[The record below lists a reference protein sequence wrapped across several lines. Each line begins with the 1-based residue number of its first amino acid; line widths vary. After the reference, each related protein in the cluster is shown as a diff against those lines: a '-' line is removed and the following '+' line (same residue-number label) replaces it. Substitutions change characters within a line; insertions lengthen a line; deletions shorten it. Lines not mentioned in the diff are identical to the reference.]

1 VKRIAT
7 LGATV
12 VLVVTACV
20 GGQAPATPGGTSPS
34 QNSPDGSGSPTQS
47 AGGESPSAG
56 GSGSPA
62 GDNPYPNASGTV
74 KWLVGLSEDPTLEPI
89 AQQVVERFHAAYPN
103 IELQREGVENDQ
115 LRTILQTRLRS
126 NEPPDLF
133 GYDTGPGFGGVLA
146 QAGLVYDM
154 TQAYEDFGW
163 THFDWAKQRCTYDGK
178 VSCLP
183 DQVEEVGYYYNKT
196 LFDEKGF
203 EEPQTLEEFHTL
215 AAALK
220 ADGMTPIAYGNGGDD
235 TWTSGH
241 QFSMTASNLLGR
253 EGIDA
258 RLYSE
263 EPWNSP
269 EVVQAIDIFFR
280 DFVDRGYFA
289 DSPTALGY
297 EDANELFY
305 AGEAAMLPTGTWLV
319 GDITERA
326 DFEAGFFPFPAIDD
340 QPIAPPAGIGAGLFM
355 AANSPN
361 PEAAL
366 VVADFLQSEEE
377 MRRRMEE
384 LSQIPAFPIDTEGL
398 DLSPLFQEVVEDLAE
413 SSGESAEFGYN
424 IDVLTPARFN
434 EVMATGFQ
442 EVMNG
447 DRTPQEQAD
456 ALQAAY
462 EEAAEAG
469 ETLERPE

>member
-1 VKRIAT
+1 
-7 LGATV
+7 
-12 VLVVTACV
+12 
-20 GGQAPATPGGTSPS
+20 
-34 QNSPDGSGSPTQS
+34 
-47 AGGESPSAG
+47 
-56 GSGSPA
+56 
-62 GDNPYPNASGTV
+62 
-74 KWLVGLSEDPTLEPI
+74 
-89 AQQVVERFHAAYPN
+89 
-103 IELQREGVENDQ
+103 
-115 LRTILQTRLRS
+115 
-126 NEPPDLF
+126 
-133 GYDTGPGFGGVLA
+133 
-146 QAGLVYDM
+146 
-154 TQAYEDFGW
+154 
-163 THFDWAKQRCTYDGK
+163 
-178 VSCLP
+178 
-183 DQVEEVGYYYNKT
+183 
-196 LFDEKGF
+196 
-203 EEPQTLEEFHTL
+203 
-215 AAALK
+215 
-220 ADGMTPIAYGNGGDD
+220 
-235 TWTSGH
+235 
-241 QFSMTASNLLGR
+241 MTASNLLGR

-269 EVVQAIDIFFR
+269 EVVQAIDIFFS
-280 DFVDRGYFA
+280 DFVERGYFA
-289 DSPTALGY
+289 GNPTALGY

-326 DFEAGFFPFPAIDD
+326 DFEAGFFPLPAIDGR
-340 QPIAPPAGIGAGLFM
+340 PIAPPAGVGGGLFM
-355 AANSPN
+355 AANAQN

-366 VVADFLQSEEE
+366 VVADFLHGEEE

-398 DLSPLFQEVVEDLAE
+398 ELSPLFQEVVEDLAE

-462 EEAAEAG
+462 EEAAAEG